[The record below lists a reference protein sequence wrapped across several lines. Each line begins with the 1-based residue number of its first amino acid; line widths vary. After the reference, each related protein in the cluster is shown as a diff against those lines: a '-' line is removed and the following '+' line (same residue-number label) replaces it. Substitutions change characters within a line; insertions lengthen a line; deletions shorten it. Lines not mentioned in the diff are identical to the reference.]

1 MPEEEGTEGLLQVR
15 ETQEEEVGPK
25 EVVEKQ
31 EETKITNQE
40 EELDDRNNLKEVE
53 AAEEGGTD
61 DIREDGVSLGE
72 EPVED
77 PAVLRGEREEEL
89 KDDDEECD
97 EDKESEGTDKGTD
110 ERAEHQE
117 VDQEKSKE
125 EVSDYL
131 SKVTK
136 LEETPGPEGNL
147 QPTASLS
154 ATRGAEPQPDNQDE
168 AVKTEGKDAAK
179 TSSPPKVL
187 SAVARFQSQAHGQ
200 GLPVKTRA
208 KELAGSNVFWSREKA
223 QVSDSNKADSDDR
236 SEERDEEV
244 LPVIKV
250 SELKKRFE
258 A

>member
-1 MPEEEGTEGLLQVR
+1 M
-15 ETQEEEVGPK
+15 
-25 EVVEKQ
+25 EKQ
-31 EETKITNQE
+31 EEAKITNQE
-40 EELDDRNNLKEVE
+40 EELNDRNNLKEAE
-53 AAEEGGTD
+53 AEEKGGPD
-61 DIREDGVSLGE
+61 DIQEDGVSLGE

-97 EDKESEGTDKGTD
+97 EDKEREETDKGTD
-110 ERAEHQE
+110 EREEQQE
-117 VDQEKSKE
+117 EDQEKSKE
-125 EVSDYL
+125 EVSD
-131 SKVTK
+131 SSNKVTK
-136 LEETPGPEGNL
+136 LEETPEPEGNP
-147 QPTASLS
+147 QPAASLS
-154 ATRGAEPQPDNQDE
+154 AIRGAEPQPDNQDE
-168 AVKTEGKDAAK
+168 AVKTEGKDATK

-200 GLPVKTRA
+200 GLSVKTRA

-223 QVSDSNKADSDDR
+223 QLSDSNKADSDDR
-236 SEERDEEV
+236 LEERDEEV

>member
-1 MPEEEGTEGLLQVR
+1 M
-15 ETQEEEVGPK
+15 
-25 EVVEKQ
+25 
-31 EETKITNQE
+31 NQE
-40 EELDDRNNLKEVE
+40 EELDERNNLKEVE
-53 AAEEGGTD
+53 AEAEGGPD

-72 EPVED
+72 EPVEN
-77 PAVLRGEREEEL
+77 PAVLRDEREEEL

-97 EDKESEGTDKGTD
+97 EDKEREGTDKGTD
-110 ERAEHQE
+110 EREEHQE
-117 VDQEKSKE
+117 EGQEEKSKE
-125 EVSDYL
+125 EVSDSL

-147 QPTASLS
+147 QPAASLS
-154 ATRGAEPQPDNQDE
+154 AIRGEEPRPDNQDE
-168 AVKTEGKDAAK
+168 AVKTEGKDATK

-187 SAVARFQSQAHGQ
+187 SAVARFQSQAHVQ

-223 QVSDSNKADSDDR
+223 QLSDSNKADSDDR

>member
-1 MPEEEGTEGLLQVR
+1 M
-15 ETQEEEVGPK
+15 
-25 EVVEKQ
+25 
-31 EETKITNQE
+31 NQE

-53 AAEEGGTD
+53 AEEEGGPD

-77 PAVLRGEREEEL
+77 LGEREEEL
-89 KDDDEECD
+89 KDNDEECD
-97 EDKESEGTDKGTD
+97 EDKEREGTDKGTG
-110 ERAEHQE
+110 EREEQQE
-117 VDQEKSKE
+117 EDKEKSKE
-125 EVSDYL
+125 EASDSL

-136 LEETPGPEGNL
+136 LEETPGPEGNP
-147 QPTASLS
+147 QPAASLS
-154 ATRGAEPQPDNQDE
+154 AIRGAEPQPVNQDE
-168 AVKTEGKDAAK
+168 AVKTEGKDATK

-208 KELAGSNVFWSREKA
+208 KELAGSNAFWSREKA
-223 QVSDSNKADSDDR
+223 QLSDLNKADSDDR

>member
-1 MPEEEGTEGLLQVR
+1 MLQEC

-40 EELDDRNNLKEVE
+40 EEGLDDRNNVKEVE
-53 AAEEGGTD
+53 AEKEVGQD
-61 DIREDGVSLGE
+61 DIHEDGVSLGE

-89 KDDDEECD
+89 KDDDEERD
-97 EDKESEGTDKGTD
+97 EDKEREGTDKGTD
-110 ERAEHQE
+110 EGEEQQE
-117 VDQEKSKE
+117 EDQEKSKE
-125 EVSDYL
+125 EASDSL
-131 SKVTK
+131 NKATK

-147 QPTASLS
+147 QPAASLS
-154 ATRGAEPQPDNQDE
+154 AIRGAEPLADNQDE
-168 AVKTEGKDAAK
+168 AVKTEGKDATK

-187 SAVARFQSQAHGQ
+187 SAVARFQSQAHSQ
-200 GLPVKTRA
+200 GLPLKTRA

-223 QVSDSNKADSDDR
+223 QLSDSNKADSDVR

>member
-1 MPEEEGTEGLLQVR
+1 M
-15 ETQEEEVGPK
+15 
-25 EVVEKQ
+25 EKQ

-53 AAEEGGTD
+53 AEEEGGPD
-61 DIREDGVSLGE
+61 DIREDGVSLRE

-77 PAVLRGEREEEL
+77 PAVLKGEREEEL
-89 KDDDEECD
+89 KDDDE
-97 EDKESEGTDKGTD
+97 DKEREGTDKGTEEREEQQEED
-110 ERAEHQE
+110 E
-117 VDQEKSKE
+117 EKSKE
-125 EVSDYL
+125 EVSDSL

-136 LEETPGPEGNL
+136 LEETPGPEGNS
-147 QPTASLS
+147 QPAASLS
-154 ATRGAEPQPDNQDE
+154 AIRGAKPQSDNQDE
-168 AVKTEGKDAAK
+168 AVKMEGKDATK

-187 SAVARFQSQAHGQ
+187 SAVARFQSQPRGH

-208 KELAGSNVFWSREKA
+208 KELAGSNVFWSKEKA
-223 QVSDSNKADSDDR
+223 QLSDSNKADSDNR

>member
-1 MPEEEGTEGLLQVR
+1 MLQEC

-40 EELDDRNNLKEVE
+40 EELDDRNNVKEVE
-53 AAEEGGTD
+53 AEKEGGPD
-61 DIREDGVSLGE
+61 DIQEDGVSLGE

-97 EDKESEGTDKGTD
+97 EDKEREETDKGTA
-110 ERAEHQE
+110 EREEQQE
-117 VDQEKSKE
+117 EDQEKSKE
-125 EVSDYL
+125 EASDSL
-131 SKVTK
+131 NKVTK
-136 LEETPGPEGNL
+136 LEETPGPEGNP
-147 QPTASLS
+147 QPAASLS
-154 ATRGAEPQPDNQDE
+154 TIRGTEPQPDNQDE
-168 AVKTEGKDAAK
+168 AVKMEGKDATK

-187 SAVARFQSQAHGQ
+187 SAVARFQSQAHSQ
-200 GLPVKTRA
+200 GLPAKTRA

-223 QVSDSNKADSDDR
+223 QLSDSNKADSDDR